1 MDRVFLKLF
10 DLATV
15 ALQVISII
23 RSNLI
28 MIAMNGFLKLFFSY
42 ENVFLK
48 LHFTVKT
55 LNRNR
60 IKPVS

>member
-1 MDRVFLKLF
+1 
-10 DLATV
+10 
-15 ALQVISII
+15 
-23 RSNLI
+23 

-48 LHFTVKT
+48 LPFTVKK

>member
-1 MDRVFLKLF
+1 
-10 DLATV
+10 
-15 ALQVISII
+15 
-23 RSNLI
+23 

-48 LHFTVKT
+48 LHFTVKK